1 MTSPAGDP
9 GPEADAGWA
18 IVAARTRELT
28 QGPLAGWRSFP
39 EGWDPFRELAG
50 PFGFRR
56 RSDGQIEAGFWPG
69 PPHCDGSGQVSSRA
83 LAAFVDFCA
92 IDLSRPARAPH
103 HAVTLSAQIA
113 HFAPAQAG
121 ALISATAAVSGTRYW
136 LVSGAMMQRGDLV
149 ARFQV
154 MLALVR

>member
-1 MTSPAGDP
+1 MTEP
-9 GPEADAGWA
+9 GADAGWE
-18 IVAARTRELT
+18 IVVGRTRELT
-28 QGPLAGWRSFP
+28 DGPLAGWRSFP
-39 EGWDPFRELAG
+39 AGWDRFRELAG

-56 RSDGQIEAGFWPG
+56 LPDGQIEAGFWPG
-69 PPHCDGSGQVSSRA
+69 PQHCDGTGQVSSRA

-103 HAVTLSAQIA
+103 HSVTISAQIA
-113 HFAPAQAG
+113 HLRPARPG
-121 ALISATAAVSGTRYW
+121 VLISATAAASGDRYW
-136 LVSGAMMQRGDLV
+136 LISGAMVQGGDLV